1 MKSFQLLIPDF
12 QYFYV
17 QESYVFFSRK
27 TPSVAAVAARLHHH
41 TTIFM
46 GSVPTCE
53 LSCTGLEEVWQP
65 KLSSRPIYTK
75 PSDLGD
81 LNH

>member
-1 MKSFQLLIPDF
+1 MKSFQLLIPGF

-17 QESYVFFSRK
+17 QESYVLFSRK
-27 TPSVAAVAARLHHH
+27 TPSVAAVAARLYHH

-53 LSCTGLEEVWQP
+53 LSYTGLDEV
-65 KLSSRPIYTK
+65 
-75 PSDLGD
+75 
-81 LNH
+81 